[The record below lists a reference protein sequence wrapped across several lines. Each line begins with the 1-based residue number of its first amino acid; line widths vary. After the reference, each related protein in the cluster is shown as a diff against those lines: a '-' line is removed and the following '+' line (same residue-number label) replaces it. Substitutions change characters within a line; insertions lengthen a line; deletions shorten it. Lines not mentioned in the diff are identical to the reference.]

1 VTGALK
7 DAAKD
12 AAIEELGVGEVSDLL
27 SESETEENTVTY
39 GEMSVG
45 VVFRF

>member
-1 VTGALK
+1 MTGALK
-7 DAAKD
+7 DAA
-12 AAIEELGVGEVSDLL
+12 IEELAGEEGSDLL
-27 SESETEENTVTY
+27 SETEENTVTY